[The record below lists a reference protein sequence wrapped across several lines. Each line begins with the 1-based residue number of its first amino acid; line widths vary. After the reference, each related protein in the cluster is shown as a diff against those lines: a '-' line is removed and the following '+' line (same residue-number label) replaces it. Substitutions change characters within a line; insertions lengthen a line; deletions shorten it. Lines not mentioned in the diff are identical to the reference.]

1 MREGCYTRED
11 EPATGIK
18 LVRLPFPLS
27 RPEAERQGGT
37 RATQYLSWTIESNST
52 GLGIRECK
60 LEADKREYQ
69 VIDGQMN
76 ASKQMVPRGEREKK
90 KKNKS

>member
-1 MREGCYTRED
+1 MN
-11 EPATGIK
+11 
-18 LVRLPFPLS
+18 
-27 RPEAERQGGT
+27 Q
-37 RATQYLSWTIESNST
+37 NST
-52 GLGIRECK
+52 GLGICECK

-90 KKNKS
+90 KKNKR